1 MDVYNYEGITYH
13 VTGMSVIN
21 DLKGTRQEGIL
32 IHLRPLKPELPSSEG
47 EPRRDCSQYS
57 MCLSDED
64 WQPSHCND
72 CHQYSPKTMDI
83 FLDKHDCVHIT
94 KTTQEGRRFWKKF
107 RLPKMV
113 RQ

>member
-1 MDVYNYEGITYH
+1 MSVHDYRNITYY

-21 DLKGTRQEGIL
+21 DPKDTNQEGIL
-32 IHLRPLKPELPSSEG
+32 IYMRHDLIDPHSSLTIFVDK
-47 EPRRDCSQYS
+47 RDCA
-57 MCLSDED
+57 
-64 WQPSHCND
+64 
-72 CHQYSPKTMDI
+72 
-83 FLDKHDCVHIT
+83 HIA